1 MTAIQQC
8 KEAWEDLSIGRFVTT
23 TELRSLANLEV
34 SERSRR
40 TTSRFLCTMYS
51 ESYARRRR
59 DGTEA
64 VYEKVKFSCLPE
76 SIPPK
81 PNILMEKQFTMVE
94 LGEVVFELIQKL
106 KKDIIRL
113 NTQLKEEQTLMKE
126 VVDEKVQIQRVLR
139 DAQTKILELN
149 NSSQKSFRMSDV
161 QRFRDELPEGQ
172 NTTK

>member
-23 TELRSLANLEV
+23 TELRSIANLEA

-51 ESYARRRR
+51 EGGARRRR

-64 VYEKVKFSCLPE
+64 VYEKIKFFSPFLRQNL
-76 SIPPK
+76 PK
-81 PNILMEKQFTMVE
+81 PDILTEKQFTMVE

-106 KKDIIRL
+106 KKDIVRL

-149 NSSQKSFRMSDV
+149 NSSHKSFCMSDV
-161 QRFRDELPEGQ
+161 QRFRDELPDTGG
-172 NTTK
+172 N